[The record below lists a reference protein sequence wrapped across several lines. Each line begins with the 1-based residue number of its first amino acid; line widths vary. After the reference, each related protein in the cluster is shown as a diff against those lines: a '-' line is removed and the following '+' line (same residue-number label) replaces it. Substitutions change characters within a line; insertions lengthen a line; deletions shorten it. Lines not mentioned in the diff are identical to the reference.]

1 MTPTRTFVFPGQGSQ
16 SIGMGKEL
24 ADGSPAAREVF
35 EAVDD
40 ALGQDLSG
48 LMFEGDADTLTLT
61 ENAQPALMAVSMA
74 VLAVMRDR
82 LGRDLGGLCAY
93 VAGHSLGEYAALT
106 AAGALTVADAARLL
120 RRRGR
125 AMQRAVPVGDG
136 AMAALLGLDPAAAA
150 AVAQAAAADTDAVCA
165 IANDNADGQVVVS
178 GHTQAVERAVALAAE
193 RGARRSVLLPVSAPF
208 HCRLMQPAADEM
220 AEALADV
227 AIGSPVVPLVSNV
240 LAGPVGEPDRIREL
254 LVSQVT
260 GMVRWRESVTWL
272 AGQGVTELVEVG
284 AGRVLSGLARR
295 IDRSLVAVPV
305 NTLADIDGFAAR
317 LDG

>member
-1 MTPTRTFVFPGQGSQ
+1 MTPTRAFVFPGQGSQ

-93 VAGHSLGEYAALT
+93 VAGHSLGEYSALT

-125 AMQRAVPVGDG
+125 AMQRAVPVGEG

>member
-1 MTPTRTFVFPGQGSQ
+1 MTPTRAFVFPGQGSQ

-93 VAGHSLGEYAALT
+93 VAGHSLGEYSALT

-125 AMQRAVPVGDG
+125 AIQRAVPVGDG

-240 LAGPVGEPDRIREL
+240 LAAPVGEPDRIREL

>member
-1 MTPTRTFVFPGQGSQ
+1 MTPTRAFVFPGQGSQ

-93 VAGHSLGEYAALT
+93 VAGHSLGEYSALT

-227 AIGSPVVPLVSNV
+227 AIGSPAVPLVSNV
-240 LAGPVGEPDRIREL
+240 LAAPVGEPDRIREL

-284 AGRVLSGLARR
+284 TGRVLSGLARR

>member
-1 MTPTRTFVFPGQGSQ
+1 MTPTRAFVFPGQGSQ

-93 VAGHSLGEYAALT
+93 VAGHSLGEYSALT